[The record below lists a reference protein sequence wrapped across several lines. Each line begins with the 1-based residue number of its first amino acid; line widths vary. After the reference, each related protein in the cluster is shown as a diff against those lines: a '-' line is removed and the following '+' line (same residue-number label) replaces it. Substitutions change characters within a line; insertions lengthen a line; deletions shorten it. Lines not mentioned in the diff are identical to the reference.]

1 MASEVDLIK
10 NLRKEVFKMTVENL
24 TTAFGNITTLVGD
37 VMEIIGAN
45 PVLMMC
51 FSAGL
56 IGIVIGVVRKLK
68 HA

>member
-1 MASEVDLIK
+1 
-10 NLRKEVFKMTVENL
+10 MTVENL

-37 VMEIIGAN
+37 VLEIIGGN